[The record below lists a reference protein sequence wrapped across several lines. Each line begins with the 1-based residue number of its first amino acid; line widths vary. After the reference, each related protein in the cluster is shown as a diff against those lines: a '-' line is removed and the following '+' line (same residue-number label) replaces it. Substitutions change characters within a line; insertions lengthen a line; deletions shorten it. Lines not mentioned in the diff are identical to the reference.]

1 MHVHVTHSLELL
13 HEKGEMGAREI
24 EDSYEEERGGSR
36 K

>member
-13 HEKGEMGAREI
+13 HEKGEMGDREI
-24 EDSYEEERGGSR
+24 EESYEEGRGGRR